1 MIRKLKDFFEI
12 ELMANALSDI
22 NLTLESV
29 ELESEAEEFT
39 NKRVVKELVGALNNM
54 LRDDW
59 ELRLE
64 LISIFQREFPNYHL
78 KIQREIKKIL
88 EEEGD
93 EII

>member
-39 NKRVVKELVGALNNM
+39 NKRVVKELVCALNNM